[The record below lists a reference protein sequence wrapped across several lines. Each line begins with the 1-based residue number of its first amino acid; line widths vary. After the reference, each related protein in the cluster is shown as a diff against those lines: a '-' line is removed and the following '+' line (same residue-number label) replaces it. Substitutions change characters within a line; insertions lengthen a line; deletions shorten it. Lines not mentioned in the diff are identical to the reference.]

1 MKITI
6 GYFYPELLN
15 LYGDHG
21 NVEILVARA
30 QARGI
35 ETEVIEISTHTQ
47 LDQVTMD
54 RVNLLFM
61 GGGPDAAQEEMYTDL
76 TTQKAPFL
84 KKYVEDGGMSLL
96 ICGSYQLFGH
106 YYQDANGDKLEGLGV
121 LDLYTQHFGKDKPRC
136 IGNVVARMTDQ
147 LRLEM
152 EPFNATLHT
161 LVGFENHGGRT
172 YLGDSVQPFAHIQKG
187 HGNNGESG
195 EEGARYKNTF
205 GTYLHGPILS
215 KNPHLADYCIAKAVG
230 ATELERL
237 DDTLIYA
244 AHEHAKQLQ

>member
-1 MKITI
+1 MKLTI

-21 NVEILVARA
+21 NVEILVSRAR
-30 QARGI
+30 ARGI
-35 ETEVIEISTHTQ
+35 ETEVIEISTRTQ
-47 LDQVTMD
+47 LDPPTMD

-76 TTQKAPFL
+76 VSQKAPFL
-84 KKYVEDGGMSLL
+84 KKYVEDGGVSLL

-136 IGNVVARMTDQ
+136 IGNVVARMTDE
-147 LRLEM
+147 LRGEM
-152 EPFNATLHT
+152 EPFNKMGDT

-172 YLGDSVQPFAHIQKG
+172 YLGDGLQPFASVERG
-187 HGNNGESG
+187 HGNNSESG
-195 EEGARYKNTF
+195 QEGARYKNTF

-215 KNPHLADYCIAKAVG
+215 KNPHFADYLIAKAIG
-230 ATELERL
+230 ATELQRL
-237 DDTLIYA
+237 DDALIAA
-244 AHEHAKQLQ
+244 AHEQAKKLK

>member
-1 MKITI
+1 MKTLTI

-30 QARGI
+30 KARGI
-35 ETEVIEISTHTQ
+35 TTEVIEISTHTQ
-47 LDQVTMD
+47 LDQATMD

-61 GGGPDAAQEEMYTDL
+61 GGGPDAAQEDMYQDL
-76 TTQKAPFL
+76 VGPKAPLL
-84 KKYVEDGGMSLL
+84 KKYVENGGVSLL

-106 YYQDANGDKLEGLGV
+106 YYQDSNDERLEGLGV

-136 IGNVVARMTDQ
+136 IGNVVARMTDK
-147 LRLEM
+147 LAREV
-152 EPFNATLHT
+152 EPFNQIGDT

-172 YLGDSVQPFAHIQKG
+172 YLGDGIEPFAHIQKG
-187 HGNNGESG
+187 HGNNSEDGT
-195 EEGARYKNTF
+195 EGVRYKNTF

-215 KNPHLADYCIAKAVG
+215 KNPHFADYLIAKAVDVDS
-230 ATELERL
+230 LDPL
-237 DDTLIYA
+237 DDGLIQT
-244 AHEHAKQLQ
+244 AHNRAKKR